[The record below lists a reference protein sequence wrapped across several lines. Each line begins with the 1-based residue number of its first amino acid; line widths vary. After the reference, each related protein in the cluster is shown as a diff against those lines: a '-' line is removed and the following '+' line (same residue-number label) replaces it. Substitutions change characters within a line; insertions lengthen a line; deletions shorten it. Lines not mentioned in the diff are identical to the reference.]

1 MHKILSYLFIHYI
14 DNVFLLL
21 FLKIIL
27 ISCGDGMG
35 WHETEC
41 LKNAFK
47 HEGWLH
53 SILFMQM
60 MHIYSV
66 CNTITLVCLKPQP
79 CFEYF

>member
-1 MHKILSYLFIHYI
+1 
-14 DNVFLLL
+14 
-21 FLKIIL
+21 
-27 ISCGDGMG
+27 MG